1 MRINITRSIDLE
13 QVPEE
18 VLSLLKEAQEKS
30 DKLATAI
37 LNLKDSV
44 EVSKSAS
51 NCIEQVGQIRR
62 SLFDIDSCL
71 SDSSTILA
79 GYENILLNKNTNR
92 PPTPEPVAQEASVED
107 AA

>member
-44 EVSKSAS
+44 ES
-51 NCIEQVGQIRR
+51 
-62 SLFDIDSCL
+62 
-71 SDSSTILA
+71 
-79 GYENILLNKNTNR
+79 
-92 PPTPEPVAQEASVED
+92 
-107 AA
+107 